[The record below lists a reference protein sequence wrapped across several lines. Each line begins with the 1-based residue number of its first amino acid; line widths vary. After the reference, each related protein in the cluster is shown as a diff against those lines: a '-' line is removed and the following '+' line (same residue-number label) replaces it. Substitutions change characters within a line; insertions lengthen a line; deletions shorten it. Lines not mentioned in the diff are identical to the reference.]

1 MDLHLQYME
10 RVIELAKLGRG
21 NVSPNPLVGCILV
34 KNNKIIG
41 EGYHKYF
48 GGPHAEVD
56 ALNNC
61 VEDPAGA
68 DLYVNLEPCNIFSKT
83 PPCVNKIIENGIKN
97 VYVGSIDKNP
107 KINGSGI
114 SQLRKSNINVFT
126 EILSDKCYE
135 LNIGFFN
142 WIETGDP
149 WVVAKFAQ
157 SSNGYMG
164 LDSNS
169 TTAITGYDSNCF
181 THELRSQ
188 VDGILVGTKTVLVDN
203 PSLTVRNI
211 TGVNPKRI
219 IVDTNRKLPLSLKI
233 FNDNKSDNLILCSE
247 DNFGETNTAYAKFIP
262 VKVKN
267 NLLDVN
273 NILEVLGK
281 IGITKLLV
289 EGGPTLINSF
299 LNKNLI
305 NEIYIYTSNKSLD
318 NAVLESPVI
327 SDDWEIF
334 NENQFENDSLKIMR
348 KKELC
353 LQD

>member
-1 MDLHLQYME
+1 
-10 RVIELAKLGRG
+10 
-21 NVSPNPLVGCILV
+21 
-34 KNNKIIG
+34 
-41 EGYHKYF
+41 
-48 GGPHAEVD
+48 
-56 ALNNC
+56 
-61 VEDPAGA
+61 
-68 DLYVNLEPCNIFSKT
+68 
-83 PPCVNKIIENGIKN
+83 
-97 VYVGSIDKNP
+97 
-107 KINGSGI
+107 
-114 SQLRKSNINVFT
+114 
-126 EILSDKCYE
+126 
-135 LNIGFFN
+135 
-142 WIETGDP
+142 
-149 WVVAKFAQ
+149 
-157 SSNGYMG
+157 MG

-169 TTAITGYDSNCF
+169 TTSITGYDSNCF